1 MRSITIYNFGDILL
15 VPFPFT
21 DQTSVKKRPTVVISS
36 NKYNNRKPDLIIMAI
51 TSQLNTSVSF
61 GEMIITDWKSAGL
74 LKPSIIKPV
83 ITTIEKSLII
93 KKLGELEASDL
104 NKLEELIGLI
114 LG

>member
-1 MRSITIYNFGDILL
+1 MRSITIYNFGDVLL

-36 NKYNNRKPDLIIMAI
+36 NKYNSQKSDLIIMAI
-51 TSQLNTSVSF
+51 TSQFDISVSF
-61 GEMIITDWKSAGL
+61 GEIIITDWKSAGL
-74 LKPSIIKPV
+74 LKPSVIKPV

-93 KKLGELEASDL
+93 KKLGKLEKSDL
-104 NKLEELIGLI
+104 NTLKGLIGLI

>member
-1 MRSITIYNFGDILL
+1 MRSITIYNFGDVLL

-36 NKYNNRKPDLIIMAI
+36 NKYNSQKSDLIIMAI
-51 TSQLNTSVSF
+51 TSQFDISVSF
-61 GEMIITDWKSAGL
+61 GEIIITDWKSAGL
-74 LKPSIIKPV
+74 LKPSVIKPV

-93 KKLGELEASDL
+93 KKLGKLEKSDL
-104 NKLEELIGLI
+104 NKLKGLIGLI

>member
-1 MRSITIYNFGDILL
+1 MTTYNFGDILL

-21 DQTSVKKRPTVVISS
+21 NQTSVKKRPTVVISS
-36 NKYNNRKPDLIIMAI
+36 NKYNSRKPDLIMMAI
-51 TSQLNTSVSF
+51 TSQFNTSVGF

-74 LKPSIIKPV
+74 LKPSVIKPV

-93 KKLGELEASDL
+93 KKLGNLEESEL
-104 NKLEELIGLI
+104 NKLKELIDLI